1 MIQKKVHDTFEKL
14 VKSLEMAQEKKTVN
28 NNGNNNRVFFF
39 FFLTKFYPRGQ
50 NFTKIIKDNF
60 HLFQKTKF

>member
-28 NNGNNNRVFFF
+28 NNSNNNRVFFF
-39 FFLTKFYPRGQ
+39 FLTKFYTRGQ
-50 NFTKIIKDNF
+50 NVTKIIKDNF

>member
-28 NNGNNNRVFFF
+28 NNSNNNRVFFF
-39 FFLTKFYPRGQ
+39 F
-50 NFTKIIKDNF
+50 
-60 HLFQKTKF
+60 

>member
-39 FFLTKFYPRGQ
+39 FF
-50 NFTKIIKDNF
+50 
-60 HLFQKTKF
+60 

>member
-28 NNGNNNRVFFF
+28 NNSNNNRVFFF
-39 FFLTKFYPRGQ
+39 FDKILSKRTKCHQNNQGQ
-50 NFTKIIKDNF
+50 FSFI
-60 HLFQKTKF
+60 